1 MLPHT
6 VWGLLPVQFFRISS
20 IHRVAP
26 SVSGRVDV
34 PMDLPIAQRRCFQGV
49 FHLLIAVAASG
60 VHVLPHRAADQEI
73 VLRPPAASPSVAREV
88 AGEVAIGIVSG
99 F

>member
-6 VWGLLPVQFFRISS
+6 VWGLLPLQFFKISS
-20 IHRVAP
+20 IHHVVP

-34 PMDLPIAQRRCFQGV
+34 PMDLPIAQRRGFQGV
-49 FHLLIAVAASG
+49 FHLLIAIAASG
-60 VHVLPHRAADQEI
+60 VHVLPHGAADQEI
-73 VLRPPAASPSVAREV
+73 VLRKKRPAQVLLGKL
-88 AGEVAIGIVSG
+88 AGEVGIGIVSG